1 MRKTLQPFV
10 SVSQNNMK
18 TFEYQEYFHCYIV
31 YLFVPYA
38 LLEGHFYLNVGT
50 QRCGGV
56 FPFLRKKSLEIKST
70 LKIQLKE
77 VCDVVN

>member
-1 MRKTLQPFV
+1 M

-38 LLEGHFYLNVGT
+38 LLEGGAYLNVST
-50 QRCGGV
+50 QRCGSV
-56 FPFLRKKSLEIKST
+56 FPFLCKKSLETKNT

-77 VCDVVN
+77 VCHVVN